1 MTADNGK
8 TDAWLSDFSAFER
21 TAAGKKYPWLTAL
34 RKDAIT
40 RFADLGFPT
49 TKDERWRYTSV
60 APIAEGSFTPARAGT
75 NGLTAGKLANF
86 IFSDIDCCNLVFVNG
101 FYSAD
106 LSTPGALPKGVRA
119 GSLAAALQSEPKK
132 IEPYLAR
139 HADWHGNAFVALNTA
154 FIMDGGFVFL
164 PPETTLKKI
173 IHLLFISTAEA
184 AATVNCPRTLIVIGS
199 ASQASIVESYMGPYG
214 GSYFTNA
221 VTEIIAGDGAHVSH
235 YKLQIESDEAYHFGS
250 MQVAQEEG
258 ADVSSHSICLGGQL
272 TRNDITAVMDGE
284 GGELT
289 LNGLYLTRGR
299 QHVDNHTCIDHAKP
313 HCNSRELYKGIL
325 NDQSTGVFNGKILVR
340 PNAQKTN
347 AKQTNKNL
355 LLSRDA
361 LVNTTPQ
368 LEIFADDVK
377 CTHGA
382 TIGRLSEEALFYLRS
397 RGIGEDS
404 ARALLTYAFASDIV
418 STVKIKPLQCQ
429 LDLVL
434 LARMSRFEGVDL
446 PL

>member
-1 MTADNGK
+1 MSKIIEGK
-8 TDAWLSDFSAFER
+8 DAWVADFAQFAKS
-21 TAAGKKYPWLTAL
+21 AAGKNYPWL
-34 RKDAIT
+34 DAIRREAIE
-40 RFADLGFPT
+40 RFAESGFPT
-49 TKDERWRYTSV
+49 TQNEQWRNTNV
-60 APIAEGSFTPARAGT
+60 APIADGPFKLARLGT

-106 LSTPGALPKGVRA
+106 LSTPGALPKGARA
-119 GSLAAALQSEPKK
+119 GSLAAALQLEPKK
-132 IEPYLAR
+132 LEPYLAR
-139 HADWHGNAFVALNTA
+139 QASGGENAFAALNTA
-154 FIMDGGFVFL
+154 FMMDGGFVYL
-164 PPETTLKKI
+164 PQETILKKI
-173 IHLLFISTAEA
+173 IHLLFIATSDAEA
-184 AATVNCPRTLIVIGS
+184 TVSHPRNLIVVGS
-199 ASQASIVESYMGPYG
+199 GSHASVVESYIGLQG
-214 GSYFTNA
+214 GVYFTNA
-221 VTEIIAGDGAHVSH
+221 VTEIVAGDGSVVAH
-235 YKLQIESDEAYHFGS
+235 YKLQNESNDAYH
-250 MQVAQEEG
+250 VASLRILQEES
-258 ADVSSHSICLGGQL
+258 ADVSSHSISLGGAL
-272 TRNDITAVMDGE
+272 TRNDITAVMNGE

-289 LNGLYLTRGR
+289 LNGLYVTKGR
-299 QHVDNHTCIDHAKP
+299 QHVDNHTSIDHAKP

-325 NDQSTGVFNGKILVR
+325 DDQSSGVFNGKILVR

-355 LLSRDA
+355 LLSQDA
-361 LVNTTPQ
+361 LVNSTPQ

-397 RGIGEDS
+397 RGIGEEA

-418 STVKIKPLQCQ
+418 GTVKIKPFQCQ

-434 LARMSRFEGVDL
+434 LARMSKVGRVDV

>member
-8 TDAWLSDFSAFER
+8 IDAWLSDFAAFER
-21 TAAGKKYPWLTAL
+21 TAAGGKYPWLTAL
-34 RKDAIT
+34 RKDAIR

-106 LSTPGALPKGVRA
+106 LSTPGALPKGVRV
-119 GSLAAALQSEPKK
+119 GSLAAALQSDPKK
-132 IEPYLAR
+132 IEPHLAR
-139 HADWHGNAFVALNTA
+139 HADWRGNAFVALNTA

-173 IHLLFISTAEA
+173 VHLLFISTAEV

-221 VTEIIAGDGAHVSH
+221 VTEIIAGDGSHVSH
-235 YKLQIESDEAYHFGS
+235 YKLQIESDEACHVGS
-250 MQVAQEEG
+250 TQVVQEEG
-258 ADVSSHSICLGGQL
+258 ADLSCHSICLGGQL
-272 TRNDITAVMDGE
+272 TRNDVAAVMGGE
-284 GGELT
+284 GCELT

-299 QHVDNHTCIDHAKP
+299 QHVDNHTFIDHAKP
-313 HCNSRELYKGIL
+313 RCTSRELYKGIL

-347 AKQTNKNL
+347 ARQTNKNL

-397 RGIGEDS
+397 RGIGEES
-404 ARALLTYAFASDIV
+404 ARALLTYAFASDII

-434 LARMSRFEGVDL
+434 LARMSRSEGVDL